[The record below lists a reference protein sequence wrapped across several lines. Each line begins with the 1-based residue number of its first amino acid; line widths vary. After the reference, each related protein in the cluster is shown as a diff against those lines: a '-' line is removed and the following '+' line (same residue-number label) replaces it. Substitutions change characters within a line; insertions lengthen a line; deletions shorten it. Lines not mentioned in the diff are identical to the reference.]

1 MLPEYPCWGDWFYGI
16 FIYSQPFF
24 AGEYPD
30 LLNQAKFGVLL
41 GTIVAGMLGYMVL
54 NAVLPKVKDK

>member
-1 MLPEYPCWGDWFYGI
+1 MPEYPVGGYWLYGI
-16 FIYSQPFF
+16 FIYCQPFF

-54 NAVLPKVKDK
+54 NAVLPKVKNK

>member
-1 MLPEYPCWGDWFYGI
+1 MIKRFDTYPTGRRL
-16 FIYSQPFF
+16 SF

-54 NAVLPKVKDK
+54 NAVLPKVKNK